1 MIRFEI
7 PRTLRSRATR
17 IAGVLVLVLA
27 LAATGCAKKEP
38 KPVHTEPWLA
48 HPPASASLSP
58 DAALPTTHYVLTDQ
72 SLIRFELPTKRG
84 KVQGKLTKV
93 SGELT
98 VALGALAQSRGQVRV
113 ELGSLSLDSDD
124 ADSAAWLARAK
135 TAFGVADGGATPAPV
150 ATFDVSALS
159 EVSPE
164 ALEPARAG
172 DGGAPSAR
180 RARATAEGNLLL
192 NGFRVLKREPLEA
205 EFGFTSDR
213 AVPATVVIR
222 SRAPLVISLDTHE
235 IHLREPPAAA
245 AERRRSRPAAAP
257 HDVRVSVELY
267 GTKN

>member
-98 VALGALAQSRGQVRV
+98 VALGALAQSRGQVRA
-113 ELGSLSLDSDD
+113 ELDSLTLDTDD

-135 TAFGVADGGATPAPV
+135 AALGLADVRATTAAV
-150 ATFDVSALS
+150 ATFDLS
-159 EVSPE
+159 TLSYVSPE
-164 ALEPARAG
+164 ALATGAAS
-172 DGGAPSAR
+172 DGGVPSTR
-180 RARATAEGNLLL
+180 RARAIAEGDLLL
-192 NGFRVLKREPLEA
+192 NGFRVQRRAPLEA

-213 AVPATVVIR
+213 SVPATVVIR
-222 SRAPLVISLDTHE
+222 SSAPLVVSLDTHE
-235 IHLREPPAAA
+235 IHLRVPPRTG
-245 AERRRSRPAAAP
+245 AERRRDRPTRAP
-257 HDVRVSVELY
+257 NDVRVSVELY
-267 GTKN
+267 GAKD